1 MIIPASAIRP
11 SSATKPNGW
20 LDKSSAPVAPMIPSG
35 AVTKT
40 KARREKLWSWIISS
54 ANITT
59 AMAGNTAARATFALA
74 LSSIEPPVSMR

>member
-1 MIIPASAIRP
+1 M
-11 SSATKPNGW
+11 
-20 LDKSSAPVAPMIPSG
+20 APMIPRG

-74 LSSIEPPVSMR
+74 LSSIEPPVSTCSAETGNARRPSGKQWSVN